1 MEIHY
6 ATLSEIGMRQNNE
19 DTFRI
24 INVGIDRW
32 LAMVCDG
39 MGGHVM
45 GEVASE
51 TVSNAIV
58 DYWRTHADRPDS
70 IKKVQDACSYA
81 MRVLDR
87 KSDLLNH
94 CQMGTTMVMA
104 SIEGDTLTIAH
115 LGDSRCYYQRSEE
128 GLLYRT
134 NDHVRL
140 DFGWQV
146 IDRCFFSYHHKA
158 DKPDIVRFKLKAGDR
173 ILLCSDGLHGSIEP
187 DVLLT
192 EMMEDKP
199 LDEIL
204 TAYSGICEAQSEDNY
219 TAILIEIQ

>member
-6 ATLSEIGMRQNNE
+6 ATLSEIGIRQNNE
-19 DTFRI
+19 DAFRI
-24 INVGIDRW
+24 INVGVDRW

-70 IKKVQDACSYA
+70 DKKVQDACSYA

-87 KSDLLNH
+87 KSDSLNH

-128 GLLYRT
+128 GLLYQT
-134 NDHVRL
+134 NDYVRL
-140 DFGWQV
+140 DFG
-146 IDRCFFSYHHKA
+146 
-158 DKPDIVRFKLKAGDR
+158 
-173 ILLCSDGLHGSIEP
+173 
-187 DVLLT
+187 
-192 EMMEDKP
+192 
-199 LDEIL
+199 
-204 TAYSGICEAQSEDNY
+204 
-219 TAILIEIQ
+219 